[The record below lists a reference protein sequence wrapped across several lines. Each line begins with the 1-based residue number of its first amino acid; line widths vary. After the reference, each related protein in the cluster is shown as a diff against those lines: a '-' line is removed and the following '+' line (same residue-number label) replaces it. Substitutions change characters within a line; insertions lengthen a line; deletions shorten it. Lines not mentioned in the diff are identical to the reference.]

1 MSSISLSSRGFSQGG
16 GAGVPVKM
24 FWNASS
30 TLLASRADVSIK
42 DKWFSPVKVFVST
55 CAIQLDVWGFRT
67 SKRLGLLGWD
77 SPQVPQIALVSDKHD
92 DDIGIGVIPQLLQ
105 PSRDVLVGLV
115 LADVVD
121 EEGTNSASVVGGCNG
136 AVSLLT
142 GGIPNLSL
150 DRLGIDLDGSG
161 GELDT
166 DSRLGV

>member
-1 MSSISLSSRGFSQGG
+1 
-16 GAGVPVKM
+16 M

-42 DKWFSPVKVFVST
+42 DKWFSPVKEDVST
-55 CAIQLDVWGFRT
+55 CAIKAEAWGSRT
-67 SKRLGLLGWD
+67 GERLGLLGWD

-92 DDIGIGVIPQLLQ
+92 DDIGIGMIPQLLQ
-105 PSRDVLVGLV
+105 PSRDVFVGLV

-121 EEGTNSASVVGGCNG
+121 EEGTDSASVVGRRNG

-142 GGIPNLSL
+142 SGIPNLSF
-150 DRLGIDLDGSG
+150 DCLGIDLDGSG